1 MSIAGLI
8 PLVQAHPAY
17 RRLRAALTDAL
28 AAALAGGDSQSAIR
42 NPPSVR
48 AGDVLDAAKPYLL
61 AQWLDLGYQPTRG
74 VEDPG

>member
-42 NPPSVR
+42 N
-48 AGDVLDAAKPYLL
+48 
-61 AQWLDLGYQPTRG
+61 
-74 VEDPG
+74 